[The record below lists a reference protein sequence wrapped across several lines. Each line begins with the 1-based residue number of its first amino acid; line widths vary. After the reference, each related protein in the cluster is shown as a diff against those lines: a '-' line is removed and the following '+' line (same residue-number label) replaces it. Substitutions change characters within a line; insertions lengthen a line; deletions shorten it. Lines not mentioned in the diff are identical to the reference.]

1 MRKTRSMIATRMR
14 FGRFGIRNSGANC
27 KTPAACTFQGP
38 FPLTPALS
46 LREREHHRQ
55 RIRQPEALGVVEIVP
70 WFSLSLRARAGVRG
84 NGACE
89 YQRGAAFAIASRNSD
104 FFRISAF
111 GLRVSD

>member
-1 MRKTRSMIATRMR
+1 MRKTRSIIACRSR
-14 FGRFGIRNSGANC
+14 SGRFGIRNSGANC
-27 KTPAACTFQGP
+27 KTPAACTFL

-55 RIRQPEALGVVEIVP
+55 RIRQPDAPGVVEIVP
-70 WFSLSLRARAGVRG
+70 WFSLSLRERAGVRG